1 MEAYRPKIFNYK
13 VLTVKVS
20 VCYEKR
26 YDVEW

>member
-1 MEAYRPKIFNYK
+1 MEAYRPKIFNYE
-13 VLTVKVS
+13 VLAVKVS